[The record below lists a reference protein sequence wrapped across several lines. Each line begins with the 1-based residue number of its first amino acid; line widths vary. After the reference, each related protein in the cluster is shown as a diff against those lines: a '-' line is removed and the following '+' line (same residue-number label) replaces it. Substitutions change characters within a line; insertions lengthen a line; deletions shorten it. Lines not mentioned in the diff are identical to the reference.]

1 MMTSKIQPRKDK
13 MLTGRAA
20 ALRLRNV
27 DLTLPAI
34 SGPVDILRRV
44 NLSVESGESLA
55 IIGPSGSGKSSLI
68 SMSAGLEKPTA
79 GDVFLLGEKINTQS
93 EDELARLRRGRVSM
107 VFQSFHLLPTM
118 TAYDNVRV
126 PLEIAKLDNIDERAK
141 VILDNVGLGNR
152 LHHYPGQLSGG
163 ERQRVAIARALAS
176 DPELVFADEPTGNL
190 DQRTGQGVADMLF
203 DLARDRGTTLILVTH
218 DLALAKR
225 AGRIVTMRD
234 GELIE
239 GVLSGGKT

>member
-1 MMTSKIQPRKDK
+1 MRANQEAIKQMPMNDRELALILKD
-13 MLTGRAA
+13 
-20 ALRLRNV
+20 V

-34 SGPVDILRRV
+34 SGPVKILRKV
-44 NLSVESGESLA
+44 NLSVTSGESLA

-68 SMSAGLEKPTA
+68 SLSAGLEKPTA
-79 GDVFLLGEKINTQS
+79 GEVFLLGEKINSQS

-118 TAYDNVRV
+118 TAFDNVRV
-126 PLEIAKLDNIDERAK
+126 PLEIAKLDNIDRRAK
-141 VILDNVGLGNR
+141 TILSNVGLENR

-163 ERQRVAIARALAS
+163 ES

-203 DLARDRGTTLILVTH
+203 DLARERGTTLILVTH

-225 AGRIVTMRD
+225 AGRIVTMQD
-234 GELIE
+234 GELLE
-239 GVLSGGKT
+239 GQVT